1 MENKEHITRL
11 ARQGLLEE
19 RIEDLYDQAPCGYF
33 STLPDGTF
41 IKTNGT
47 FLKWL
52 GYDASQLLFVRRLQD
67 LLPVGDSIFYETHYH
82 PLLLMQGFISEVN
95 LSLRHQAGKTIPVLV
110 NTRLVKDADGR
121 PALLRTTVFDITDR
135 KKYELELLRARKK
148 AEEGARVK
156 AEFLATVSHEIR
168 TPINAIVGIAHLLRD
183 TGLSPRQAE
192 LLSVLEVSTET
203 LLRLVNN
210 ILDFSK
216 IEAGRVSLQEESTN
230 IRNLVGS
237 VLHGFGAKAAE
248 KGLSIRLKIDE
259 RVPEQ
264 VYVDSLKLVQ
274 VLNNLLSNAVK
285 FTEQGHVAVRVAL
298 QEQTPGTVPV
308 VFEVADT
315 GIGIAPDKRG
325 LIFEE
330 FAQASAGI
338 DRAYGGTGLGLAISQ
353 RLLGMYGSEL
363 KVESEPGTGSSFSFT
378 LSLKISEEA
387 PRAARQAG
395 RAGAAR
401 GVRLLLVEDNKINV
415 YVLSQYLANWG
426 VAFDVAGNG
435 QEGVEKAGR
444 EAYDLIL
451 MDLQMPVMD
460 GYEAARRI
468 RNMRE
473 GKRSKVPIIALTASA
488 QPDYEGKL
496 TASGINGVLA
506 KPFNPEELYRLIA
519 SYGPVPALPI
529 AGQAAAPHPQRPDAP
544 FDLSTFDDLMADDPE
559 GMRDLISVTVK
570 ALRQA
575 CAELTKALRERN
587 RQLFTRWVQHTET
600 SLELLQAK
608 QLYATLE
615 QAMALLS
622 TVPVDPEQLELAE
635 HLIGTQFRVI
645 LQGLAERLKPGE

>member
-1 MENKEHITRL
+1 MVNKDKIARL
-11 ARQGLLEE
+11 AREGLLEE
-19 RIEDLYDQAPCGYF
+19 RVEELYDEAPCGYF

-52 GYDASQLLFVRRLQD
+52 GYDASQLLFVSRLQD

-82 PLLLMQGFISEVN
+82 PLLLLQGFISEVN
-95 LSLRHQAGKTIPVLV
+95 FSLRDHAGKAVPVLV
-110 NTRLVKDADGR
+110 NTLVVKDAQGR

-148 AEEGARVK
+148 AEEAARVK

-192 LLSVLEVSTET
+192 FLSVLEVSTET

-216 IEAGRVSLQEESTN
+216 IESGRASLQEESTN
-230 IRNLVGS
+230 IRDLTGS
-237 VLHGFGAKAAE
+237 MLHGFGAKAAE
-248 KGLSIRLKIDE
+248 KGLAIRLMIDE

-274 VLNNLLSNAVK
+274 VLNNLLSNAIK
-285 FTEQGHVAVRVAL
+285 FTEQGHVAVSVAL
-298 QEQTPGTVPV
+298 QGQTRGTVSIG
-308 VFEVADT
+308 FEVADT

-330 FAQASAGI
+330 FAQANAGI
-338 DRAYGGTGLGLAISQ
+338 DRAYGGTGLGLAISR

-363 KVESEPGTGSSFSFT
+363 KVESELGTGSSFSFT
-378 LSLKISEEA
+378 LNLKISEET

-395 RAGAAR
+395 RTEAAS

-426 VAFDVAGNG
+426 IAFDVAGNG

-468 RNMRE
+468 RSLKE
-473 GKRSKVPIIALTASA
+473 EKRSQVPIIALTASA

-496 TASGINGVLA
+496 SASGINGVLA
-506 KPFNPEELYRLIA
+506 KPFNPEELHRLIA
-519 SYGPVPALPI
+519 SYGAVPAP
-529 AGQAAAPHPQRPDAP
+529 AAAGHAATPQPGRQDAS
-544 FDLSTFDDLMADDPE
+544 FDLTTFDDLMADDPA
-559 GMRDLISVTVK
+559 GMRDLISVSVK
-570 ALRQA
+570 ALREA

-587 RQLFTRWVQHTET
+587 LRLFTRWVHHTET
-600 SLELLQAK
+600 SLELLQAR

-615 QAMALLS
+615 HAMALLG
-622 TVPVDPEQLELAE
+622 TVPVDPDRLEVAE

-645 LQGLAERLKPGE
+645 LQGLDARLKPGE